1 MSKLYCPLIHLIS
14 VFKASPGRDPDITPY
29 LSSMHSALLIK
40 GIKFI
45 KTKKKTWIIYKL
57 GLDCK
62 ELFSTEAQEGT
73 RKGFLSTFWGS
84 LLLSKL
90 ISPRLVHGP
99 VPYPASHGL
108 PGYLHGVDTADLSVR
123 MKGVKTDA
131 KARQRKRLSFCKRND
146 WPALPPK
153 ILEY

>member
-1 MSKLYCPLIHLIS
+1 MHLIS

-29 LSSMHSALLIK
+29 LSTMHSALLIK

-45 KTKKKTWIIYKL
+45 KKKTWIIYKL

-62 ELFSTEAQEGT
+62 ELFSMEAQEGT
-73 RKGFLSTFWGS
+73 RKGLLSTFWGS

-90 ISPRLVHGP
+90 ISPRLGHAP
-99 VPYPASHGL
+99 EPYPASYGL
-108 PGYLHGVDTADLSVR
+108 PEYLHGVETADLSVR
-123 MKGVKTDA
+123 MKNVKTDA

-153 ILEY
+153 ILGY